1 MCLLA
6 FRSISFP
13 RCCHDRVCCSCRIT
27 ENGSGPCPAMNQNTA
42 LNPVLTTNSVT
53 VVSPGEIVPVSVAS
67 FDLDPIPG
75 CEPRGSMGPRDTGA
89 ADGLTYEDAAEGRS
103 PLSAYIDGVP
113 VTVSVQSLDGQQRL
127 IYVAADPSG
136 GAVSFV
142 SPLTTEGG
150 LHFQAGAGLLSI
162 QPLPP
167 TLQSLEPLD
176 SLEPLQAL
184 NPCLLL
190 GGEQEQR
197 CPDPEEP
204 KKRKGGWPKGKKR
217 KPRREPSAP
226 RAPTTGYMIFVNEHK
241 VRLRA
246 ENPDLPFTEITKM
259 LGVQWS
265 RLSAEDKQKYN
276 SGAEQ
281 DKLRCIQELV
291 AYQNSEA
298 YKAFLRKKARDKAKD
313 LCGIEC
319 DDSELE
325 MEALALSQIDAD
337 DSSHLYCRTCK
348 QYFSSLHNKKEH
360 LLGRQHLQ
368 ALTEEFEKETAG
380 QHKAS
385 QPTAELEEEQDEDE
399 EEEMGQAHL
408 CSLSSVELSVLE
420 ELLLRQ
426 INLRELELLEL
437 TASLDQAKKQ
447 QEHLNSELQELEVQ
461 KGALQQELQS
471 LRDSG
476 TTLESQLHGLK
487 MLPLMFPFH
496 LDVLDRGN
504 EVLQKQSVS
513 STHEVRVKL

>member
-113 VTVSVQSLDGQQRL
+113 VTVSVQSLD
-127 IYVAADPSG
+127 
-136 GAVSFV
+136 
-142 SPLTTEGG
+142 
-150 LHFQAGAGLLSI
+150 AGLLSI